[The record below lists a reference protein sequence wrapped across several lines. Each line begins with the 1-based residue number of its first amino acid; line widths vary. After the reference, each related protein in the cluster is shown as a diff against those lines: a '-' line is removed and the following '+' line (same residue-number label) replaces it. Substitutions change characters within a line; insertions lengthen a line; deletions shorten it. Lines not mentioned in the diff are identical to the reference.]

1 MANEETLSK
10 LLLISK
16 MLEENLKKIGL
27 EIMHLKSISDQDD
40 DKLDSLLSSFKN
52 EKKDEYTK
60 LIDSL
65 NYTPESMEQHVRDIL
80 TTLLTGTSEE
90 IKIRIQNLNDRIEQD
105 VRIILKR
112 CYLEY
117 KINEYTSVEE
127 ESRSI
132 KQAILNVKLFKDS
145 MLIPKD
151 LNNVLEK
158 RLNERVVLG
167 K

>member
-27 EIMHLKSISDQDD
+27 EIMHLKSISDDN
-40 DKLDSLLSSFKN
+40 LDSLLSSFKN

-117 KINEYTSVEE
+117 KINEYTSVEK

-132 KQAILNVKLFKDS
+132 KHLILLVKYFKDS
-145 MLIPKD
+145 MVIPKD

>member
-27 EIMHLKSISDQDD
+27 EIKNLKSISDDN
-40 DKLDSLLSSFKN
+40 LDSLLSSFKN

-117 KINEYTSVEE
+117 KINEYTSVEK

-132 KQAILNVKLFKDS
+132 KQAILNVKYFKDS
-145 MLIPKD
+145 MVIPKD
-151 LNNVLEK
+151 LNNVLDLYRKEI
-158 RLNERVVLG
+158 E
-167 K
+167 